1 LHRTGGVL
9 YRKPDKA
16 CRIVEA
22 RAKLHNLCIDRNEQA
37 PEEPILELDEGQPFG
52 EEAVDLNAA
61 QCEFASG

>member
-9 YRKPDKA
+9 NRKPEKA

-22 RAKLHNLCIDRNEQA
+22 CATLHNLCIDRNVQA
-37 PEEPILELDEGQPFG
+37 PEEPIVKLDEGQPFG

-61 QCEFASG
+61 